1 MSNFADTPRMDR
13 FAELI
18 SNQLQLAARQAEFL
32 RFEQAAA
39 DTTVLERQLAALRL
53 KILHQR
59 QELNILVDGV

>member
-1 MSNFADTPRMDR
+1 MSNFADTSRIER

-18 SNQLQLAARQAEFL
+18 SNQLQLSAREGEL
-32 RFEQAAA
+32 VRFEQAHA
-39 DTTVLERQLAALRL
+39 DTTNLEMQIEALRL